1 MRCPNCQ
8 AKTNQIKFG
17 KNKSGTQKY
26 KCKAC
31 QRQYTP
37 EAKRQGYGTEV
48 RMQAVRLYADGMN
61 LRRIARHLKV
71 NHQSVANWVNAYAA
85 RLPSASPPETVDIIE
100 MDEVFT
106 FIGEKKTRSSSSR
119 T

>member
-1 MRCPNCQ
+1 
-8 AKTNQIKFG
+8 
-17 KNKSGTQKY
+17 
-26 KCKAC
+26 
-31 QRQYTP
+31 
-37 EAKRQGYGTEV
+37 
-48 RMQAVRLYADGMN
+48 MQAVRFYTDGMN
-61 LRRIARHLKV
+61 LRRVARHLGV

-85 RLPSASPPETVDIIE
+85 QLPSAPQPENVDIIE